1 MVHEGIRHYFLVGFP
16 QEPGALRGF
25 LDHVLGEGEDIVVF
39 EYVKK
44 SNRETGPAL
53 IGIDLESADGLPS
66 LLERMQASRLTIE
79 KVASGSPL
87 FEFVT

>member
-1 MVHEGIRHYFLVGFP
+1 M
-16 QEPGALRGF
+16 
-25 LDHVLGEGEDIVVF
+25 VF

-53 IGIDLESADGLPS
+53 IGIDLDSAAGLPA
-66 LLERMQASRLTIE
+66 LMERMLASNLTIE

>member
-1 MVHEGIRHYFLVGFP
+1 MHEGLRHYFLVGFP

-25 LDHVLGEGEDIVVF
+25 LDHVLADGEDIVVF

-53 IGIDLESADGLPS
+53 IGIDLDSAAGLPA
-66 LLERMQASRLTIE
+66 LMERMLASNLTIE